1 MALIQTSVLV
11 SNIKGS
17 IGGTT
22 FSMNRAGLTAKK
34 RLVGK
39 RLLNTKQAA
48 AINFSLLSTYA
59 WNQLSNANKIL
70 FNNYALANAST
81 DRYGVTKQLTGYQWF
96 KLLNQNN
103 LYYNGSNLTS
113 PPAHAVPLPPP
124 TFTINTSTGRIIVTW
139 STPVDTTNYYYQ
151 CFSTAPLRGNARL
164 QRGAY
169 RLTDI
174 RSLDVTHVFDLTDA
188 WDTTHNLTFTAY
200 TEETNFN
207 FNVLIFPIKKTS
219 LVNGTA
225 QTAIGFTFG

>member
-96 KLLNQNN
+96 KLLNQNS
-103 LYYNGSNLTS
+103 LYFNGVNITS
-113 PPAHAVPLPPP
+113 PPAYGIPLPPP
-124 TFTINTSTGRIIVTW
+124 SFTVSPEFDGIWITW
-139 STPVDTTNYYYQ
+139 STPIDTTNYFWYCYTT
-151 CFSTAPLRGNARL
+151 SLIRGNARL

-169 RLTDI
+169 RLTNVRGLSMTGTFNI
-174 RSLDVTHVFDLTDA
+174 KTIWEQA
-188 WDTTHNLTFTAY
+188 HNADY
-200 TEETNFN
+200 ASIEAGGQFN
-207 FNVLIFPIKKTS
+207 INVLFFPVKKTS

-225 QTAIGFTFG
+225 QTATGAR